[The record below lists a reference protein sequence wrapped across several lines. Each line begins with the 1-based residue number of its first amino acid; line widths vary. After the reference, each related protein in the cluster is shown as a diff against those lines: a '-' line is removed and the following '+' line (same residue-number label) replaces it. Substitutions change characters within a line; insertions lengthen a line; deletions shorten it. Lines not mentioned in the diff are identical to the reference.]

1 MWKIA
6 KTLVII
12 LFLAIGCANLAFF
25 VYWVSAA
32 EVQAIM
38 PISPT
43 GYTIEA
49 LALNVTILQMV
60 LGFVGFFV
68 AVLGFFGYNEI
79 KRGAI
84 NAAEIEAKQTMNEQI
99 KIFKKILEHSER
111 NAVPEHPGS
120 YGLGDQ
126 TEDDAT
132 PAGDE

>member
-1 MWKIA
+1 MWKVA

-25 VYWVSAA
+25 VYWINAA
-32 EVQAIM
+32 EVRAIM

-43 GYTIEA
+43 GYTVEA

-79 KRGAI
+79 RRGAI
-84 NAAEIEAKQTMNEQI
+84 SAAEIEAKQTMNEQI
-99 KIFKKILEHSER
+99 EIFKKILEHSER
-111 NAVPEHPGS
+111 NTVLEHPGS
-120 YGLGDQ
+120 YGLDDQ
-126 TEDDAT
+126 PVEDAT
-132 PAGDE
+132 PAGNE